1 LAQSQAPN
9 YAKTMDELIR
19 GCGVKEGQKLQ
30 QAETSVWRKDEANN
44 GSSREETAEESQ
56 TAQLAM

>member
-1 LAQSQAPN
+1 
-9 YAKTMDELIR
+9 MDELIR